1 MKKEQL
7 LMVVS
12 VAAAILL
19 VSNLMSFS
27 KINKL
32 NSEMAQFNKTIQEKD
47 AAIKSLTD
55 QVQAKQL
62 EIDAAEKALNSL
74 EIKVTALKPASA
86 MPEK

>member
-32 NSEMAQFNKTIQEKD
+32 NSEATQFNKMIQEKE

-86 MPEK
+86 MPKK